1 MKPPLTNGTRRTN
14 LRKYQPRTGVTIFL
28 VTIVGSALGLLAGI
42 VIARGADKSY
52 EGLVDGITAA
62 AEAIIAVGGIT
73 LVWFFLWEGA
83 QLTKTMRSSAYSD
96 INERFMDLSK
106 AMLDGCEHRDWFT
119 DPPAD
124 DQALSR
130 DSRAYLCDM
139 AFTAF
144 EEVYYHRIEFE
155 LLDDENWESWLR
167 SIKSF
172 VNRPYVRQYWR
183 MVRLQYSDSFATEI
197 DKAIMAK
204 PDRGD

>member
-1 MKPPLTNGTRRTN
+1 MKPPLTDRQRNSK
-14 LRKYQPRTGVTIFL
+14 LRKYQPRTGVAIFL
-28 VTIVGSALGLLAGI
+28 VTIVGTALGLMAGI
-42 VIARGADKSY
+42 AIATNSDKTY

-62 AEAIIAVGGIT
+62 AELVIAVGGIT

-106 AMLDGCEHRDWFT
+106 SMLEGCEHRDWYA

-144 EEVYYHRIEFE
+144 KEVFYHRNEFD
-155 LLDDENWESWLR
+155 LLDDENWESWTR

-172 VNRPYVRQYWR
+172 VHRPYVRQYWHT
-183 MVRLQYSDSFATEI
+183 VRLQYSDSFAAEI
-197 DKAIMAK
+197 DKVLATRN
-204 PDRGD
+204 DRSE

>member
-1 MKPPLTNGTRRTN
+1 MPRNRN
-14 LRKYQPRTGVTIFL
+14 LRKYQPRTGVAIFL
-28 VTIVGSALGLLAGI
+28 VTIVGTALGLAAGVAI
-42 VIARGADKSY
+42 TRSSDKTY

-62 AEAIIAVGGIT
+62 AELIIAVGGIT

-106 AMLDGCEHRDWFT
+106 AMLEGCESRDWYA

-155 LLDDENWESWLR
+155 LLDDENWESWMR

-172 VNRPYVRQYWR
+172 VNRPYVRQYWG
-183 MVRLQYSDSFATEI
+183 MVRSQYSDSFAAEI
-197 DKAIMAK
+197 DMVIQ
-204 PDRGD
+204 PRNDRNE

>member
-1 MKPPLTNGTRRTN
+1 MKPPAAE
-14 LRKYQPRTGVTIFL
+14 RKNHRPARSFRMRAGVAIFL
-28 VTIVGSALGLLAGI
+28 VTVVGTAAGLAAGVAITRSAGET
-42 VIARGADKSY
+42 Y

-62 AEAIIAVGGIT
+62 AELVIAVGGIT

-83 QLTKTMRSSAYSD
+83 QLTKTMRSAAYAD
-96 INERFMDLSK
+96 INDRFIELSK
-106 AMLDGCEHRDWFT
+106 AMLEGCEHRDWFS
-119 DPPAD
+119 DPPSD
-124 DQALSR
+124 EQALSR

-172 VNRPYVRQYWR
+172 VNRPYVRQYWDT
-183 MVRLQYSDSFATEI
+183 VRLQYSDSFAREI
-197 DKAIMAK
+197 DKAIMT
-204 PDRGD
+204 R

>member
-1 MKPPLTNGTRRTN
+1 MKPPQTSRNHDSN
-14 LRKYQPRTGVTIFL
+14 LRKYQPRTGVAIFL
-28 VTIVGSALGLLAGI
+28 VTIVGTALGLVAGI
-42 VIARGADKSY
+42 AIARGATQSH

-62 AEAIIAVGGIT
+62 AELIIAVGGIT

-106 AMLDGCEHRDWFT
+106 AMLDGCENRDWYA

-144 EEVYYHRIEFE
+144 EEVFYHRIEFE

-172 VNRPYVRQYWR
+172 VNRPYVRQYWLT
-183 MVRLQYSDSFATEI
+183 VRLQYSDSFAAEI
-197 DKAIMAK
+197 DRVLAS
-204 PDRGD
+204 RS

>member
-1 MKPPLTNGTRRTN
+1 MKTPHSNRPGKVNM
-14 LRKYQPRTGVTIFL
+14 RKYQPRTGVAIFL
-28 VTIVGSALGLLAGI
+28 VTIVGTAVGLASGI
-42 VIARGADKSY
+42 AIARGSEKSY

-62 AEAIIAVGGIT
+62 AELIIAVGGIT

-83 QLTKTMRSSAYSD
+83 QMTKTMRSSAYSD
-96 INERFMDLSK
+96 INERFMELSK
-106 AMLDGCEHRDWFT
+106 AMLEGCETRDWFT
-119 DPPAD
+119 DPPTD
-124 DQALSR
+124 EQALSR

-172 VNRPYVRQYWR
+172 VNRPYVRLYWH
-183 MVRLQYSDSFATEI
+183 MVRLQYSDSFAAEI
-197 DKAIMAK
+197 DKAITAK
-204 PDRGD
+204 

>member
-1 MKPPLTNGTRRTN
+1 MKSPQTNGSRKTN
-14 LRKYQPRTGVTIFL
+14 FRKYQPRTGVTIFL

-62 AEAIIAVGGIT
+62 AEAVIAVGGIT

-96 INERFMDLSK
+96 INDRFMDLSK
-106 AMLDGCEHRDWFT
+106 AMLEGCEHRDWFT
-119 DPPAD
+119 EPPGD
-124 DQALSR
+124 DQSLSR

-144 EEVYYHRIEFE
+144 EEVYYHRIEFQ

-183 MVRLQYSDSFATEI
+183 MVRLQYSASFAAEI
-197 DKAIMAK
+197 DKAIMVK
-204 PDRGD
+204 SDH